1 MKINEL
7 EVYGIIYKVTNK
19 VNNKVYIG
27 QTVHSFNDRY
37 PMKGTGAE
45 RIYKY
50 HKYYNDRKEQYENKG
65 INKHLLSSF
74 EKYGIDSFEV
84 DEEFD
89 IAYSKEELDY
99 KENYYIQV
107 FQSNIPKYGYNNN
120 ISWFNNIYS

>member
-7 EVYGIIYKVTNK
+7 EVYGVIYKVTNK

-50 HKYYNDRKEQYENKG
+50 H
-65 INKHLLSSF
+65 
-74 EKYGIDSFEV
+74 
-84 DEEFD
+84 
-89 IAYSKEELDY
+89 
-99 KENYYIQV
+99 
-107 FQSNIPKYGYNNN
+107 
-120 ISWFNNIYS
+120 